1 MLYIFINYISSF
13 FEPIQDMAEQLSTL
27 QNSFASAEKV
37 FTVLDEVNPIIEKEE
52 TEELQVNKLLGA
64 LTPKGIVNSDPE
76 VLSHLERRNEIDYP
90 VIPVSFNKNGSV
102 SKKSSVVTDEQLK
115 VLSKYAK
122 HKVEQIGKEILDGN
136 IDVKPYQFGEQNPC
150 TYCPYGGVCGFDENL
165 PGFQY
170 NDLKKLPNEELIR
183 KMEEEV

>member
-1 MLYIFINYISSF
+1 M
-13 FEPIQDMAEQLSTL
+13 QDP
-27 QNSFASAEKV
+27 V
-37 FTVLDEVNPIIEKEE
+37 IEKEE
-52 TEELQVNKLLGA
+52 TEELQVNKLLSA

-102 SKKSSVVTDEQLK
+102 SKKSSVLTDEQLK
-115 VLSKYAK
+115 VLSQYAK

-150 TYCPYGGVCGFDENL
+150 MYCPYGGVCGFDENL
-165 PGFQY
+165 PGFKY
-170 NDLKKLPNEELIR
+170 KDLKKLPNEELIK